1 MFCIST
7 IIKGVIW
14 GAAAVE
20 PVIQML
26 GLGSVFAAWNMAKQ
40 SDWIDDF
47 YDRSP
52 SESKDEPKE
61 SE

>member
-1 MFCIST
+1 MSLISALV
-7 IIKGVIW
+7 KGVIW
-14 GAAAVE
+14 ATTLE

-47 YDRSP
+47 YDRPP